1 MNEDDMYKKVEGVDG
16 IAGCPV
22 CGSTASVWKHSRS
35 FADESMP
42 VTKAVMCDNGE
53 PFGPQESGIVDAGC
67 LLFMPPSE
75 FYRARISE
83 AVKYWN
89 EYAAALI
96 ALRSSK
102 EPKNDNG

>member
-1 MNEDDMYKKVEGVDG
+1 MDSDDMYKKVPGVDG
-16 IAGCPV
+16 IVRCPV
-22 CGSTASVWKHSRS
+22 CGSGASVWKHSNS

-42 VTKAVMCDNGE
+42 VTKAVMCDNGD
-53 PFGPQESGIVDAGC
+53 PFGPQRESATNAGC

-89 EYAAALI
+89 EYAAALT
-96 ALRSSK
+96 ALRSTK
-102 EPKNDNG
+102 EPTT